1 MEQYWRERWDKERGF
16 FLFVCLFLRERRDVT
31 FKVGEIIAWFYAD
44 RNNPTKGKTDEAEG
58 RRKSC
63 WRDGSKQLSREVGLI

>member
-1 MEQYWRERWDKERGF
+1 M
-16 FLFVCLFLRERRDVT
+16 FVCLFLRERRDVT

-63 WRDGSKQLSREVGLI
+63 WRDGSTLIDKRQINLSVSFPSVFMNMKDLA